1 MKKIYIKE
9 RKRHKTDFQF
19 FMHDFVD
26 VCLEAGFEEKKD
38 LFPSYSWHIRAILR
52 DILIFIYRLIHRNL
66 PFILR
71 RKEAL
76 VITANGV
83 TLLDNAFPYYGKFE
97 IVPMLWDVWP
107 STWERMYKS
116 FRLLDVKTVFTTSRQ
131 VKEMINRDTSIHA
144 YWIPEGINEKK
155 YSNNTQLKNR
165 KFDIFE
171 MGRRS
176 VDYHKVIEELAHDEK
191 IIIAKT
197 SNLNSDGTLND
208 KKIAYTNEEL
218 YNIISETKIMVCFPQ
233 CDTNPGRAGNIETL
247 TLRYWEAMLSGC
259 LMIGRA
265 PKELVDLIGYNPV
278 IEVDWNNAQNQLHGI
293 LTDIEEFQLL
303 ADKNYKTAKESASWC
318 FRMHYFIKKLEKEGY
333 KI

>member
-1 MKKIYIKE
+1 MKIYIKNKTR
-9 RKRHKTDFQF
+9 RKEEFQF
-19 FMHDFVD
+19 FMHDFV
-26 VCLEAGFEEKKD
+26 EACIKKGLKSKRD
-38 LFPSYSWHIRAILR
+38 LFPSYKFHVRALCRNILWV
-52 DILIFIYRLIHRNL
+52 LYKFVHRYCHWA
-66 PFILR
+66 IR
-71 RKEAL
+71 RKRAL
-76 VITANGV
+76 IITANGV
-83 TLLDNAFPYYGKFE
+83 SIKDNSFPYFFNYE

-107 STWERMYKS
+107 STWERMYNS
-116 FRLLDVKTVFTTSRQ
+116 FNLLDVKTVFTTSRQ

-144 YWIPEGINEKK
+144 YWIPEGINEKE

-176 VDYHKVIEELAHDEK
+176 IDYHKIIEELAHDEK

-259 LMIGRA
+259 FMMGRA
-265 PKELVDLIGYNPV
+265 PKELIELIGYNPV
-278 IEVDWNNAQNQLHGI
+278 VEVNWQEPQQQLYEI
-293 LTDIEEFQLL
+293 LTNIDHYQLMVNQ
-303 ADKNYKTAKESASWC
+303 NYEVAARYASWDSRIPLLKQC
-318 FRMHYFIKKLEKEGY
+318 LLQEGY
-333 KI
+333 EV